1 MGKSIKGTKTEKNLL
16 TSFAGESQARMR
28 YTYFAS
34 AAKKEGYE
42 QIAAIFTETADQEKE
57 HAKRM
62 FKWLE
67 GGMVEI
73 TASYPAGVIGTTLD
87 NLKAA
92 AAGEHEEWSLDYP
105 HFADV
110 ADEEGFPEI
119 AAMYRNIAVA
129 EKGHEERYQAFV
141 KNIENSAVFAK
152 DEEVV
157 WQCRNCGYIFVGKQA
172 PEVLPGWRY
181 RAKPVV
187 ILCCRDSDTT
197 LSRQF
202 FGSFSVV
209 PGRPDIKKGLR

>member
-1 MGKSIKGTKTEKNLL
+1 MGKSIKGTRTEKNLL

-73 TASYPAGVIGTTLD
+73 TASYPAGVIGNTLD

-92 AAGEHEEWSLDYP
+92 AAGENEEWTKDYP

-141 KNIENSAVFAK
+141 KNIEAGTVFAK

-172 PEVLPGWRY
+172 PEQCPACLHPQAY
-181 RAKPVV
+181 
-187 ILCCRDSDTT
+187 
-197 LSRQF
+197 F
-202 FGSFSVV
+202 E
-209 PGRPDIKKGLR
+209 IKKENW